1 MFWSLSFQ
9 LLPDEEIIDDS
20 TKRSHSGIKSA
31 YSVFLTNKR
40 AIFRFDGL
48 GSSMTQSFF
57 YEEILDVKL
66 NKRLFVNYIQ
76 LRTKNR
82 DFLLNTSEPDY
93 WTNRILN
100 IKKTLTK
107 SSEAPTDITASS
119 SENKK
124 RELLDMLTILRKNS
138 LLTDKELEE
147 KVQLLDSMKF

>member
-1 MFWSLSFQ
+1 MFWSLSFH
-9 LLPDEEIIDDS
+9 LLPDEEIIEDS
-20 TKRSHSGIKSA
+20 TKRSYSGLRSA

-57 YEEILDVKL
+57 YGEILDIKPS
-66 NKRLFVNYIQ
+66 KRLFVNYIR

-82 DFLLNTSEPDY
+82 DFLLNTSDPDY
-93 WTNRILN
+93 WAKRVLN
-100 IKKTLTK
+100 IKENTAESPETATSATSP
-107 SSEAPTDITASS
+107 SSG
-119 SENKK
+119 KK
-124 RELLDMLTILRKNS
+124 KKELLDMLTILRKNS